1 MATSFRPLDILFI
14 VDPLSTFEVKKDS
27 TIPMMEAAQKRGWNV
42 SIATLDDLFIDFSI
56 PMSKTK
62 HVEIDHSQNPFAKI
76 LKEETRKL
84 DSFNLILMRKDPP
97 YNMEYIYAASLL
109 NLVDPKKTLVSNRPA
124 SLRTFNEKFLVNL
137 FPEFM
142 APSIFT
148 RNQEKLVSFLDQHGK
163 CVVKPMDAMGGQGV
177 FIIQEKD
184 PNRNVILET
193 LTDSFSKMIVA
204 QKYLPEIVDGDRR
217 IIVIGGKALTHALVR
232 KPSSKDHR
240 GNLAAG
246 ATAEFGKVTEYE
258 NKIVARLSPFF
269 IENGLHLVGLDVIGK
284 NITEINFTSPTG
296 FVQLSNHLNISVAD
310 LYLDFL
316 KTQLTNS

>member
-1 MATSFRPLDILFI
+1 MPRPFDVLFI
-14 VDPLSTFEVKKDS
+14 VDPLTTFSVKKDS
-27 TIPMMEAAQKRGWNV
+27 TIPMMVAAQKRGWNV
-42 SIATLDDLFIDFSI
+42 SVATLEDLFVDFSV
-56 PMSKTK
+56 PMSRTQ
-62 HVEIDHSQNPFAKI
+62 HVEVDASQDPFVKV

-84 DSFNLILMRKDPP
+84 DSFQIILMRKDPP

-109 NLVDPKKTLVSNRPA
+109 MLVDPKKTLVSNRPI

-142 APSIFT
+142 APSIYT
-148 RNQEKLVSFLDQHGK
+148 RNREKLISFLDQHGK

-193 LTDSFSKMIVA
+193 LSDSFSKMIVA
-204 QKYLPEIVDGDRR
+204 QKYLPEIKDGDRR
-217 IIVIGGKALTHALVR
+217 IIVIGGEPLTHAMIR
-232 KPSSKDHR
+232 KPSDSDHR

-246 ATAEFGKVTEYE
+246 ATAEVAEITAYE
-258 NKIVARLSPFF
+258 KKIVERLRPFF
-269 IENGLHLVGLDVIGK
+269 VEHGLHLVGLDVIGK

-296 FVQLSNHLNISVAD
+296 FVQLSHHLNISVAD
-310 LYLDFL
+310 IYLDFL
-316 KTQLTNS
+316 KTQTPQ